1 MDAYDNDHLTVA
13 APEGYISGLTP
24 CYHKDRF
31 VVLVE
36 ACTSADCRRSIASDD
51 IFEFTF
57 EHPSGK
63 RAVEC
68 LGKPKLGFVAAGRV
82 AAAVV
87 GGGISASLGSSVG
100 GSMSGS
106 TAGSAG
112 GAMALIG
119 TVQFIALLTD
129 NCGTQAD
136 SALLDFLTLL
146 TPLQIFNLRIVMPDL
161 LLFKPLTEWRI
172 VVDINFCG
180 MGGVEVLDLVAQ
192 ARANEGEMF
201 VANVAIGL
209 MVVGTVA
216 FLHVLL
222 LLPPLPRYRQIMHRS
237 APFGKWETILL
248 LTGFTGLLV
257 SSFRMI
263 AMDGPVCKYAGLVV
277 LVIPTFALLFVT
289 CMLVLY
295 VRPSSSKRLVR
306 WDKDQGDWVSRKTAR
321 YSRDSVFKQL
331 ERIATSELPTHAS
344 RPDARAPTLV
354 RLPTRLKQTLL
365 DSLAADFL
373 DRYAHFFVAYL
384 NVRGAWLALP
394 LVLVQQYVMAA
405 FLGLGVASGGCLY
418 EQVSTL
424 SSSL

>member
-1 MDAYDNDHLTVA
+1 M
-13 APEGYISGLTP
+13 
-24 CYHKDRF
+24 
-31 VVLVE
+31 
-36 ACTSADCRRSIASDD
+36 
-51 IFEFTF
+51 
-57 EHPSGK
+57 
-63 RAVEC
+63 
-68 LGKPKLGFVAAGRV
+68 
-82 AAAVV
+82 
-87 GGGISASLGSSVG
+87 
-100 GSMSGS
+100 M
-106 TAGSAG
+106 
-112 GAMALIG
+112 
-119 TVQFIALLTD
+119 
-129 NCGTQAD
+129 
-136 SALLDFLTLL
+136 
-146 TPLQIFNLRIVMPDL
+146 
-161 LLFKPLTEWRI
+161 
-172 VVDINFCG
+172 
-180 MGGVEVLDLVAQ
+180 
-192 ARANEGEMF
+192 
-201 VANVAIGL
+201 
-209 MVVGTVA
+209 
-216 FLHVLL
+216 
-222 LLPPLPRYRQIMHRS
+222 
-237 APFGKWETILL
+237 LL
-248 LTGFTGLLV
+248 LTAFQGLLV